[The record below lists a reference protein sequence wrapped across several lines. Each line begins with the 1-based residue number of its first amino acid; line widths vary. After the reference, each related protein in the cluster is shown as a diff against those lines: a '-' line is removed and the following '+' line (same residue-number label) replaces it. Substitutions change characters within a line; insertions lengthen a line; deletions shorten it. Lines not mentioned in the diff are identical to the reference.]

1 MNADQGVEPE
11 DRSSDAGGAPSSRRP
26 SVENPLQRLEV
37 VRKESL
43 LGGGEKRIKRQHAK
57 GKLTAR
63 ERIQVLLDAG
73 TFQELDPFVA
83 HRATASKLEE
93 RRIGRKRSPVGDGVV
108 TGWGTIDGRQ
118 VYVFAQD
125 FTVLGGS
132 VGKAH
137 GEKICKVLDL
147 ALENGAPVIGINDSG
162 GARIQE
168 GVDALNA
175 YGEIF
180 YRNTLAS
187 GVVPQL
193 SVIAGPCAGGA
204 VYSPAL
210 TDFVFMVEG
219 IGRMFITGPD
229 VIRSVTQEEVGPEA
243 LGGAQVHARQ
253 SGVAHFA
260 APGEEETFDLV
271 RGLLSYL
278 PSNNAEDPPY
288 VSPVDPPNRSDEVLD
303 TMVPEDPSEPYDMEK
318 VVEQIVDEGI
328 LLQVHKRFATNL
340 IVGFARMGGHVVGI
354 VAQQPPV
361 LAGVLDID
369 AADKGARFIR
379 FCDAFNVP
387 LLTFVDTPGF
397 LPGLTQEHGGII
409 RHGAK
414 MIYAY
419 AEASV
424 PKISVIT
431 RKAYG
436 GAYIVMSSKALRGDL
451 CLAWP
456 GAEVAVMGPRGAVNI
471 ISRRELR
478 EAEDPDA
485 LRQKLVQEYRR
496 EFAHP
501 YVAASRGYLDDVIAP
516 RETRPRVIR
525 GLEMLLDKRVQRPAK
540 KHGSVPL

>member
-1 MNADQGVEPE
+1 MSETHIESEKPQTAL
-11 DRSSDAGGAPSSRRP
+11 DRLDAMREEAR
-26 SVENPLQRLEV
+26 
-37 VRKESL
+37 
-43 LGGGEKRIKRQHAK
+43 LGGGKERIERQHEK

-63 ERIQVLLDAG
+63 ERIAYLLDPG
-73 TFQELDPFVA
+73 TFHEIDPFVT
-83 HRATASKLEE
+83 HRATQLGLDE
-93 RRIGRKRSPVGDGVV
+93 RRTLGDSVV
-108 TGWGTIDGRQ
+108 TGWGEVDGRL

-125 FTVLGGS
+125 FTVMGGS
-132 VGKAH
+132 VGEAH
-137 GEKICKVLDL
+137 GRKVCKVLDL

-168 GVDALNA
+168 GVDSLNA

-180 YRNTLAS
+180 YRNTMAS
-187 GVVPQL
+187 GVIPQF

-210 TDFVFMVEG
+210 TDFVFMVED
-219 IGRMFITGPD
+219 IGYMFITGPD
-229 VIRSVTQEEVGPEA
+229 VIRSVTKEEVSAEA
-243 LGGAQVHARQ
+243 LGGADVHSRQ

-260 APGEEETFDLV
+260 RDSEEETFDLV
-271 RGLLSYL
+271 RQVLSYL

-288 VSPVDPPNRSDEVLD
+288 VPPVDPPDRVDPVLD
-303 TMVPEDPSEPYDMEK
+303 AIVPEDPSEPYDMQEIVER
-318 VVEQIVDEGI
+318 VVDDGAF
-328 LLQVHKRFATNL
+328 LQVHERFATNL
-340 IVGFARMGGHVVGI
+340 MVGFARLGGHAVGV

-379 FCDAFNVP
+379 FCDAFNLP
-387 LLTFVDTPGF
+387 LVTFVDTPGF
-397 LPGLTQEHGGII
+397 LPGVEQEHGGII

-436 GAYIVMSSKALRGDL
+436 GAYIVMNSKALRGDV

-456 GAEVAVMGPRGAVNI
+456 GAELAVMGPRGAVNI
-471 ISRRELR
+471 IFRKELQ

-485 LRQKLVQEYRR
+485 LREQLVEEYRQ

-501 YVAASRGYLDDVIAP
+501 YVAAKRGYLDDVIAP
-516 RETRPRVIR
+516 RNTRSRVIR
-525 GLEMLLDKRVQRPAK
+525 ALEMLENKRVHRPAR
-540 KHGSVPL
+540 KHGSIPL

>member
-1 MNADQGVEPE
+1 MSEVHEDKMKRQGADGSGSGSRAMARL
-11 DRSSDAGGAPSSRRP
+11 DRMREEA
-26 SVENPLQRLEV
+26 
-37 VRKESL
+37 RK
-43 LGGGEKRIKRQHAK
+43 GGGEQRIKRQHAK

-63 ERIQVLLDAG
+63 ERIDALLDPR
-73 TFQELDPFVA
+73 TFQELDPFVT
-83 HRATASKLEE
+83 HRVTAFGLDE
-93 RRIGRKRSPVGDGVV
+93 RRTPGDSVV
-108 TGWGTIDGRQ
+108 TGWGTVDGRK

-132 VGKAH
+132 VGEAH
-137 GEKICKVLDL
+137 GQKVCKVLDL

-168 GVDALNA
+168 GVDSLHA

-187 GVVPQL
+187 GVVPQI

-229 VIRSVTQEEVGPEA
+229 VIRSVTQEEVTAEA
-243 LGGAQVHARQ
+243 LGGAEVHSRQ

-260 APGEEETFDLV
+260 APSEEEVFSTV
-271 RGLLSYL
+271 RELLAYL
-278 PSNNAEDPPY
+278 PANNAEDPPY
-288 VSPVDPPNRSDEVLD
+288 VPPLDPPDRQDEALD
-303 TMVPEDPSEPYDMEK
+303 VMVPQDPSEPYDMGGIIER
-318 VVEQIVDEGI
+318 VVDDGTF
-328 LLQVHKRFATNL
+328 LPVHERFATNL

-369 AADKGARFIR
+369 ASDKGARFIR

-387 LLTFVDTPGF
+387 LLTLVDTPGF
-397 LPGLTQEHGGII
+397 LPGLEQEHGGII

-424 PKISVIT
+424 PKISIIT

-451 CLAWP
+451 CFAWP
-456 GAEVAVMGPRGAVNI
+456 GAEIAVMGPQGAVNI
-471 ISRRELR
+471 IFRRELQ
-478 EAEDPDA
+478 EAEDPET
-485 LRQKLVQEYRR
+485 LREELVKEYRQ
-496 EFAHP
+496 ELAHP
-501 YVAASRGYLDDVIAP
+501 YIAARRGYLDDVIAP
-516 RETRPRVIR
+516 RETRLRVIR
-525 GLEMLLDKRVQRPAK
+525 GLEMLLEKRVQRPVR
-540 KHGSVPL
+540 KHGSIPL

>member
-1 MNADQGVEPE
+1 MTESQIEG
-11 DRSSDAGGAPSSRRP
+11 RSSNTALG
-26 SVENPLQRLEV
+26 RLEKM
-37 VRKESL
+37 REEAR
-43 LGGGEKRIKRQHAK
+43 LGGGPERIARQHEK
-57 GKLTAR
+57 GKLTAP
-63 ERIQVLLDAG
+63 ERIAYLLDPG
-73 TFQELDPFVA
+73 TFQELDPFVT
-83 HRATASKLEE
+83 HRATRFGLDQ
-93 RRIGRKRSPVGDGVV
+93 RRTPGDSVV
-108 TGWGTIDGRQ
+108 TGWGEIDGRL

-132 VGKAH
+132 VGEAH
-137 GEKICKVLDL
+137 GQKVCKVLDL

-168 GVDALNA
+168 GVDSLNA

-180 YRNTLAS
+180 WRNTMAS

-210 TDFVFMVEG
+210 TDFVFMVQDSG
-219 IGRMFITGPD
+219 YMFITGPD
-229 VIRSVTQEEVGPEA
+229 VIRSVTQEEVEAEA
-243 LGGAQVHARQ
+243 LGGAAVHGSQ

-260 APGEEETFDLV
+260 RSSEEETFDLV
-271 RGLLSYL
+271 RQLLSYL

-288 VSPVDPPNRSDEVLD
+288 APPVDPPDRIEPALDEI
-303 TMVPEDPSEPYDMEK
+303 VPDDPAEAYDMLDIVQR
-318 VVEQIVDEGI
+318 VVDDGT
-328 LLQVHKRFATNL
+328 LLQVHERFATNL
-340 IVGFARMGGHVVGI
+340 VVGFARMGGHVVGI

-379 FCDAFNVP
+379 FCDCFNIP
-387 LLTFVDTPGF
+387 LVTLVDTPGF
-397 LPGLTQEHGGII
+397 LPGVEQEHRGII

-436 GAYIVMSSKALRGDL
+436 GAYIVMNSKALRGDV
-451 CLAWP
+451 CFAYP
-456 GAEVAVMGPRGAVNI
+456 GAEIAVMGPRGAVDVI
-471 ISRRELR
+471 FRRELHQ
-478 EAEDPDA
+478 AEDPEA
-485 LRQKLVQEYRR
+485 LREELVEDYR
-496 EFAHP
+496 ENFGHP
-501 YVAASRGYLDDVIAP
+501 YVAARRGYLDDVITP
-516 RETRPRVIR
+516 RSTRLRVIR
-525 GLEMLLDKRVQRPAK
+525 ALEMLQNKRVQRPAR
-540 KHGSVPL
+540 KHGSIPL

>member
-1 MNADQGVEPE
+1 VG
-11 DRSSDAGGAPSSRRP
+11 
-26 SVENPLQRLEV
+26 EV
-37 VRKESL
+37 
-43 LGGGEKRIKRQHAK
+43 
-57 GKLTAR
+57 
-63 ERIQVLLDAG
+63 
-73 TFQELDPFVA
+73 
-83 HRATASKLEE
+83 
-93 RRIGRKRSPVGDGVV
+93 
-108 TGWGTIDGRQ
+108 
-118 VYVFAQD
+118 
-125 FTVLGGS
+125 
-132 VGKAH
+132 H
-137 GEKICKVLDL
+137 GQKVCKVLDL

-187 GVVPQL
+187 GVVPQV
-193 SVIAGPCAGGA
+193 SIIAGPCAGGA

-210 TDFVFMVEG
+210 TDFVFMLEG
-219 IGRMFITGPD
+219 AGRMFITGPD
-229 VIRSVTQEEVGPEA
+229 VIRSVTQEETSAEA
-243 LGGAQVHARQ
+243 LGGAAVHAQQ
-253 SGVAHFA
+253 SGVAHFTA
-260 APGEEETFDLV
+260 SGEQETFAAV
-271 RGLLSYL
+271 RRLLSYL

-288 VSPVDPPNRSDEVLD
+288 VLPVDPPDRLDDALD
-303 TMVPEDPSEPYDMEK
+303 TLIPEDPSEPYDMRS
-318 VVEQIVDEGI
+318 VVARIVDDGDF
-328 LLQVHKRFATNL
+328 LQVHERFAMSL
-340 IVGFARMGGHVVGI
+340 MVGFARMGGHVVGI

-379 FCDAFNVP
+379 FCDAFNIP
-387 LLTFVDTPGF
+387 LMTLVDTPGF
-397 LPGLTQEHGGII
+397 LPGLDQEYGGII

-456 GAEVAVMGPRGAVNI
+456 GAEIAVMGPRGAVDI
-471 ISRRELR
+471 IFRRELR
-478 EAEDPDA
+478 DARDPET
-485 LRQKLVQEYRR
+485 LRERLVQEYRR

-501 YVAASRGYLDDVIAP
+501 YVAAGRGYLDGVIAP

-525 GLEMLLDKRVQRPAK
+525 ALEMLRSKRVQRPTR
-540 KHGSVPL
+540 KHGSIPL

>member
-1 MNADQGVEPE
+1 MTEADEERMEGHMSKT
-11 DRSSDAGGAPSSRRP
+11 SSSKETGM
-26 SVENPLQRLEV
+26 ERLKRMREEAL
-37 VRKESL
+37 K
-43 LGGGEKRIKRQHAK
+43 GGGKRRVERQHAK

-63 ERIQVLLDAG
+63 ERIEALLDPD
-73 TFQELDPFVA
+73 TFHELDPFVT
-83 HRATASKLEE
+83 HRATAFGLEE
-93 RRIGRKRSPVGDGVV
+93 RRTPGDSVV
-108 TGWGTIDGRQ
+108 TGWGTVDGRK
-118 VYVFAQD
+118 VYIFAQD

-132 VGKAH
+132 VGEVH
-137 GEKICKVLDL
+137 GQKICKVLDL

-168 GVDALNA
+168 GVDSLHA

-187 GVVPQL
+187 GVVPQI

-229 VIRSVTQEEVGPEA
+229 VIRSVTQEEVTAEA
-243 LGGAQVHARQ
+243 LGGAEVHSRK

-260 APGEEETFDLV
+260 APGEEETFVMV
-271 RGLLSYL
+271 RELLSYL
-278 PSNNAEDPPY
+278 PANNAEDPPY
-288 VSPVDPPNRSDEVLD
+288 VPPVDPPDRRDEELD
-303 TMVPEDPSEPYDMEK
+303 TMVPHDPSEPYDMAAIIER
-318 VVEQIVDEGI
+318 IVDDGSF
-328 LLQVHKRFATNL
+328 LQVHERFATNV

-387 LLTFVDTPGF
+387 LLTLVDTPGF
-397 LPGLTQEHGGII
+397 LPGLEQEHGGII

-424 PKISVIT
+424 PKISIIT

-451 CLAWP
+451 CFAWP
-456 GAEVAVMGPRGAVNI
+456 GAEIAVMGPQGAVNI
-471 ISRRELR
+471 IFRRELQK
-478 EAEDPDA
+478 AEDPEA
-485 LRQKLVQEYRR
+485 LREELVQEYR
-496 EFAHP
+496 EELAHP
-501 YVAASRGYLDDVIAP
+501 YVAARRGYLDDVIAP
-516 RETRPRVIR
+516 RETRPRLIR
-525 GLEMLLDKRVQRPAK
+525 GLEMLLEKRVQRPAR
-540 KHGSVPL
+540 KHGSIPL

>member
-1 MNADQGVEPE
+1 MTRRA
-11 DRSSDAGGAPSSRRP
+11 SDSETQTPLERLESLHAEASRGGGA
-26 SVENPLQRLEV
+26 E
-37 VRKESL
+37 
-43 LGGGEKRIKRQHAK
+43 RIERQHAR

-63 ERIQVLLDAG
+63 ERLGYLLDPG
-73 TFQELDPFVA
+73 TLYELDEFVT
-83 HRATASKLEE
+83 HRATDFGLDE
-93 RRIGRKRSPVGDGVV
+93 RRTLGDSVV
-108 TGWGTIDGRQ
+108 TGWGEIDGRL

-132 VGKAH
+132 VGQAH
-137 GEKICKVLDL
+137 SEKICKVLDL

-168 GVDALNA
+168 GVDALA
-175 YGEIF
+175 GYGEIF

-187 GVVPQL
+187 GVIPQI

-210 TDFVFMVEG
+210 TDFTFMVGET
-219 IGRMFITGPD
+219 GRMFITGPD
-229 VIRSVTQEEVGPEA
+229 VIKSVTQEDVDAEE
-243 LGGAQVHARQ
+243 LGGADVHSRR

-260 APGEEETFDLV
+260 APSEEAAFDLV
-271 RGLLSYL
+271 RQLLSYL

-288 VSPVDPPNRSDEVLD
+288 VPPVDPPDLVDEALD
-303 TMVPEDPSEPYDMEK
+303 AIVPEDPSVGYDMR
-318 VVEQIVDEGI
+318 QIITRVVDEGTF
-328 LLQVHKRFATNL
+328 LEVHGRFATNL

-369 AADKGARFIR
+369 AADKGTRFIR
-379 FCDAFNVP
+379 FCDCFNIP
-387 LLTFVDTPGF
+387 LVTLVDTPGF
-397 LPGLTQEHGGII
+397 LPGVEQEHSGII

-436 GAYIVMSSKALRGDL
+436 GAYIVMSSRALRGDV

-456 GAEVAVMGPRGAVNI
+456 GAEIAVMGPRGAVNI
-471 ISRRELR
+471 LFRRELKQ
-478 EAEDPDA
+478 AEDPDSRREQ
-485 LRQKLVQEYRR
+485 LLQEYRER
-496 EFAHP
+496 FAHP
-501 YVAASRGYLDDVIAP
+501 YVAAKRGYLDGVIAP
-516 RETRPRVIR
+516 RETRPRIIR
-525 GLEMLLDKRVQRPAK
+525 ALEMLRDKRVQRPPR
-540 KHGSVPL
+540 KHGNMPV

>member
-1 MNADQGVEPE
+1 MTGQD
-11 DRSSDAGGAPSSRRP
+11 SRA
-26 SVENPLQRLEV
+26 PLQRLQAMSEQAC
-37 VRKESL
+37 
-43 LGGGEKRIKRQHAK
+43 LGGGVERIERQHAK

-63 ERIQVLLDAG
+63 ERIHALLDRD
-73 TFQELDPFVA
+73 TFQELDPFVT
-83 HRATASKLEE
+83 HRATGFGLTE
-93 RRIGRKRSPVGDGVV
+93 RRTLGDSVI
-108 TGWGTIDGRQ
+108 TGWGEIDGRQ

-125 FTVLGGS
+125 FTVMGGS
-132 VGKAH
+132 VGEVH
-137 GEKICKVLDL
+137 GQKVCKVLDL

-168 GVDALNA
+168 GVDSLNA

-180 YRNTLAS
+180 YRNMLAS
-187 GVVPQL
+187 GVVPQV

-210 TDFVFMVEG
+210 TDFVFMLEG
-219 IGRMFITGPD
+219 AGRMFITGPD
-229 VIRSVTQEEVGPEA
+229 VIRSVTQEEISAEA
-243 LGGAQVHARQ
+243 LGGADVHAQQ
-253 SGVAHFA
+253 SGVAHFTA
-260 APGEEETFDLV
+260 SGEEEIFALV

-288 VSPVDPPNRSDEVLD
+288 VLPIDPPDRLDDALD
-303 TMVPEDPSEPYDMEK
+303 TLIPEDPSEPYDMES
-318 VVEQIVDEGI
+318 VVARVVDDGDF
-328 LLQVHKRFATNL
+328 LQVHERFATSL
-340 IVGFARMGGHVVGI
+340 MVGFARMGGHVVGI

-379 FCDAFNVP
+379 FCDAFNIP
-387 LLTFVDTPGF
+387 LLTLVDTPGF
-397 LPGLTQEHGGII
+397 LPGLEQERGGII

-436 GAYIVMSSKALRGDL
+436 GAYIVMSSKALRGDV

-456 GAEVAVMGPRGAVNI
+456 GAEIAVMGPQGAVNI
-471 ISRRELR
+471 IFRRELR
-478 EAEDPDA
+478 DAEDPET
-485 LRQKLVQEYRR
+485 LRERLVQEYRW
-496 EFAHP
+496 EYAHP
-501 YVAASRGYLDDVIAP
+501 YVAAGRGYLDDVIAP

-525 GLEMLLDKRVQRPAK
+525 ALEMLRNKRVQRPAR
-540 KHGSVPL
+540 KHGSIPL